1 MNKEKSIE
9 IGEFLGEMAH
19 SLSRVRVE
27 KAFVKDFAGH
37 LSRYTNNLEGVVKY
51 TTIFIEKLCK
61 YEKMNDLIR
70 NKITNITSM
79 IANMEDREYSRT
91 DLSTSFFEKF
101 YAD

>member
-1 MNKEKSIE
+1 MNKEQSIE

-27 KAFVKDFAGH
+27 KAFIKDFAGH

-61 YEKMNDLIR
+61 YEKMNDPIR
-70 NKITNITSM
+70 NKITYITSM
-79 IANMEDREYSRT
+79 IANMDGREYSRT
-91 DLSTSFFEKF
+91 DFSIGFFEK
-101 YAD
+101 YYVV